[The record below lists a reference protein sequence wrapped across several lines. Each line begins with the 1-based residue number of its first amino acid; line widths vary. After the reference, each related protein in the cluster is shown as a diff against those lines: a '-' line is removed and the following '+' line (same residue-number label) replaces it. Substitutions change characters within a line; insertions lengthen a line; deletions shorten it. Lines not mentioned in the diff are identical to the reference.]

1 MHGAHGDYVV
11 IDMGGAQGQATD
23 VDARVLVELP
33 RAEVQP
39 VGIGRQRP
47 VRAVQHGKTL
57 TSAGMGGLETPK
69 RRVAVGR
76 GRPDSWSGR
85 PEAFE
90 GPKALRK
97 DKWIGVR

>member
-23 VDARVLVELP
+23 VGARVLVELP

-57 TSAGMGGLETPK
+57 ASANIG
-69 RRVAVGR
+69 RV
-76 GRPDSWSGR
+76 
-85 PEAFE
+85 
-90 GPKALRK
+90 
-97 DKWIGVR
+97 